1 MGQSLTGDPFEQ
13 TIQGNETAR
22 RLSFLGYG
30 GMAHPARRGGRI
42 APMPSIDRRRFLNA
56 STGAAASL
64 YAQPGPGQ
72 ARPNVIVFF
81 TDQQRWDTLG
91 SNGSPM
97 GLTPNLDRMARNGV
111 RFEHAFTSQ
120 PVCAPARST
129 LQTGKY
135 PTSTG
140 VISNSQRLRDDELT
154 LAHYFGRQKYQTG
167 YIGKWHLA
175 GTNGIVPRERRGGY
189 QWWAASNILEFT
201 SSANEGHV
209 FDNDDRAID
218 FKQYRVDFLTDLA
231 IRFLRQRNRAAPF
244 FLFVS
249 YLEPHHQNNLNRFV
263 APDGYADRYRDNF
276 RIPPDLAPFP
286 GDWKSQLPDYYGII
300 ARIDECFGRLM
311 SELDDERLTD
321 NTVVVFAS
329 DHGCHFRTRNS
340 EYKRSCHEAS
350 IHIPMMVQG
359 PGFSPGRTVPE
370 LVSLVDLPPTLLDC
384 AGIEIPQAM
393 EGRSLLNLARGQE
406 RNWRN
411 EIFVQMREEALQR
424 AIRTER
430 WKYCIFDPDSKAEDP
445 HSTNY
450 TERFLYDLFSDPHEH
465 VNLIG
470 RPAFRRIADE
480 LRDRLTA
487 RMAEIREPKPVVTS
501 ARFYA

>member
-1 MGQSLTGDPFEQ
+1 
-13 TIQGNETAR
+13 
-22 RLSFLGYG
+22 
-30 GMAHPARRGGRI
+30 
-42 APMPSIDRRRFLNA
+42 MPSTAVNRRRFLNA

-64 YAQPGPGQ
+64 YAQPG
-72 ARPNVIVFF
+72 ADRSRPNVIVFF

-91 SNGSPM
+91 AYGSPM

-154 LAHYFGRQKYQTG
+154 LAHHFVRQGYQTG

-175 GTNGIVPRERRGGY
+175 GTNDRVPRERRGGY
-189 QWWAASNILEFT
+189 QWWAAANILEFT
-201 SSANEGHV
+201 SLPNEGQV
-209 FDNDDRAID
+209 FDADDRAID

-231 IRFLRQRNRAAPF
+231 IRFLRQRNSAPF
-244 FLFVS
+244 YLFIS

-263 APDGYADRYRDNF
+263 APDGYADRYRGDF
-276 RIPPDLAPFP
+276 HIPPDLAPFP
-286 GDWKSQLPDYYGII
+286 GNWKSQLPDYYGII

-311 SELDDERLTD
+311 SEVEAQRLTD
-321 NTVVVFAS
+321 NTVVVFTS

-340 EYKRSCHEAS
+340 EYKRSCHEGS
-350 IHIPMMVQG
+350 IRIPMMVQG
-359 PGFSPGRTVPE
+359 PGFNTGCLVPE
-370 LVSLVDLPPTLLDC
+370 LVSLVDLPPTLLEC
-384 AGIEIPQAM
+384 AGIEIPGAM
-393 EGRSLLNLARGQE
+393 EGRSLLKLAQGRE

-411 EIFVQMREEALQR
+411 EVIVQMREEALQR

-430 WKYCIFDPDSKAEDP
+430 WKYCMFDPDSKAHEP
-445 HSTNY
+445 HSIKY
-450 TERFLYDLFSDPHEH
+450 TERFLYNLYSDPHEH

-470 RPAFRRIADE
+470 RQAFRRTADE
-480 LRDRLTA
+480 LRDRLIA
-487 RMAEIREPKPVVTS
+487 RMAEIGEPKPAVTP